1 MTEISNEIRATEVH
15 KKAQAYY
22 QASEQFGYKFLM
34 EVKTIRDEKL
44 FKDLG
49 YEDFE
54 QYTQLNFNYSRNTM
68 NERILSADAFGE
80 EYNRALGSYGKH
92 KTRQLA
98 QMPEK
103 ERKQVMEDGIPTEN
117 GIKSIEQA
125 TTREIEEYKRQ
136 LKEKDK
142 QIAALTDSYN
152 ELANQPQPTPV
163 VKTVEVK
170 TEVIPS
176 DYEQLKK
183 ANEQLKKLQRDHQQ
197 LLNER
202 AEVDEKSRKYDELN
216 EAIQISHGL
225 LNETQRK
232 ISEYNN
238 LHKLIKESNEFL
250 NKASALVYSDISG
263 IMQTDVM
270 ARNEI
275 KYLTDNLER
284 FTKDLN
290 QLLSSNLIIEGEFNH
305 G

>member
-1 MTEISNEIRATEVH
+1 MNEIQLSNNLKQIELEINWH
-15 KKAQAYY
+15 K
-22 QASEQFGYKFLM
+22 
-34 EVKTIRDEKL
+34 
-44 FKDLG
+44 
-49 YEDFE
+49 
-54 QYTQLNFNYSRNTM
+54 
-68 NERILSADAFGE
+68 
-80 EYNRALGSYGKH
+80 
-92 KTRQLA
+92 
-98 QMPEK
+98 
-103 ERKQVMEDGIPTEN
+103 EN
-117 GIKSIEQA
+117 AGKSIWEIGRRLNHVKEKNLVHGEFMTWLEEIKIEHTQAKRMMTIAKDIPNSATLHHLGTTALYLIATLPVEAKQEQLQKIEQGE
-125 TTREIEEYKRQ
+125 TPTVRELQELKRQ
-136 LKEKDK
+136 LKAKDDEINHLK
-142 QIAALTDSYN
+142 N
-152 ELANQPQPTPV
+152 KPQPQPRV
-163 VKTVEVK
+163 QTVEV
-170 TEVIPS
+170 IPD
-176 DYEQLKK
+176 DYEQLKQ
-183 ANEQLKKLQRDHQQ
+183 ANEQLKQLQSEHQQ

-216 EAIQISHGL
+216 EAIQISQGL

-238 LHKLIKESNEFL
+238 LHKLIKESNDFL

>member
-15 KKAQAYY
+15 KKAQSYY
-22 QASEQFGYKFLM
+22 QASEEFGYRFLM

-44 FKDLG
+44 FTSLG
-49 YEDFE
+49 YS
-54 QYTQLNFNYSRNTM
+54 NF
-68 NERILSADAFGE
+68 E
-80 EYNRALGSYGKH
+80 EYTEDNFGYSQRTIEQRIQTANVWKEQTTRALSQYGLTKS
-92 KTRQLA
+92 RQLA
-98 QMPEK
+98 QLPEN
-103 ERKQVMEDGIPTEN
+103 EREKVIRQGIPTNN
-117 GIKSIEQA
+117 GLKSIEQA

-152 ELANQPQPTPV
+152 ELANQPQPQPRV
-163 VKTVEVK
+163 QTVEV
-170 TEVIPS
+170 IPD
-176 DYEQLKK
+176 DYEQLKQ

-216 EAIQISHGL
+216 EAIQISQGL

-238 LHKLIKESNEFL
+238 LHKLIKESNDFL

>member
-1 MTEISNEIRATEVH
+1 MNEIQLSNNLKQIELEINWH
-15 KKAQAYY
+15 K
-22 QASEQFGYKFLM
+22 
-34 EVKTIRDEKL
+34 
-44 FKDLG
+44 
-49 YEDFE
+49 
-54 QYTQLNFNYSRNTM
+54 
-68 NERILSADAFGE
+68 
-80 EYNRALGSYGKH
+80 
-92 KTRQLA
+92 
-98 QMPEK
+98 
-103 ERKQVMEDGIPTEN
+103 EN
-117 GIKSIEQA
+117 AGKSIWEIGRRLNHVKENDLVHGEFVEWVESIGITRSYANRYMKVAKELNVDTSIHLGVNALYLIATLPEEAKQEQLQKIEQGESP
-125 TTREIEEYKRQ
+125 TLRELQELKRQ
-136 LKEKDK
+136 LKAKDDEINHLK
-142 QIAALTDSYN
+142 S
-152 ELANQPQPTPV
+152 QPQPQPMV
-163 VKTVEVK
+163 QTVEV
-170 TEVIPS
+170 IPD
-176 DYEQLKK
+176 DYDQLKQ

-202 AEVDEKSRKYDELN
+202 AEADEKSRKYDELN

>member
-1 MTEISNEIRATEVH
+1 MNEIQLSNNLQQIELEINWH
-15 KKAQAYY
+15 K
-22 QASEQFGYKFLM
+22 
-34 EVKTIRDEKL
+34 
-44 FKDLG
+44 
-49 YEDFE
+49 
-54 QYTQLNFNYSRNTM
+54 
-68 NERILSADAFGE
+68 
-80 EYNRALGSYGKH
+80 
-92 KTRQLA
+92 
-98 QMPEK
+98 
-103 ERKQVMEDGIPTEN
+103 EN
-117 GIKSIEQA
+117 AGKSIWEIGRRLNHVKENDLVHGEFMTWLKEIKIEHTQAKRMMKIARDIPNSATLHHLGTTALYLIATLPEETKQEQLQKIEQGESPA
-125 TTREIEEYKRQ
+125 VRELQDLKRQ
-136 LKEKDK
+136 LKEKDN

-152 ELANQPQPTPV
+152 ELANHPQPTPV

-176 DYEQLKK
+176 DYEQLKQ
-183 ANEQLKKLQRDHQQ
+183 ANEQLKKLQHDHQQ

>member
-1 MTEISNEIRATEVH
+1 MNEIQLSNNLQQIELEINWHKENAGKSIWEIGRRLNHVKENDLVHGQFMNWYLSIGIDKDFASKSMNIAKKLPNFETLRNLGVTALNLIATLPEEAKQEQLQKIEQGDSPTVRELQELKRELKAKDDEISH
-15 KKAQAYY
+15 LK
-22 QASEQFGYKFLM
+22 
-34 EVKTIRDEKL
+34 
-44 FKDLG
+44 
-49 YEDFE
+49 
-54 QYTQLNFNYSRNTM
+54 
-68 NERILSADAFGE
+68 
-80 EYNRALGSYGKH
+80 NR
-92 KTRQLA
+92 
-98 QMPEK
+98 
-103 ERKQVMEDGIPTEN
+103 
-117 GIKSIEQA
+117 
-125 TTREIEEYKRQ
+125 
-136 LKEKDK
+136 
-142 QIAALTDSYN
+142 
-152 ELANQPQPTPV
+152 PQPVTKV
-163 VKTVEVK
+163 QTVEV
-170 TEVIPS
+170 PPN
-176 DYEQLKK
+176 DYEQLKQ
-183 ANEQLKKLQRDHQQ
+183 ANEQLKQLQREHQQ

-202 AEVDEKSRKYDELN
+202 AEADEKSRKYDELN